1 MQSFFKNET
10 GVVFP
15 RRLQIFGR
23 SLLSVIYPA
32 LCQKC
37 GRGVDLATPLCPP
50 CVATIEAVDS
60 SELLTVRERLTECM
74 LDDIFA
80 MWYFDQNNVIRQ
92 IQHQLKY
99 GNRPVVGR
107 WFGRLL
113 GQAWIESGRAVPDV
127 IVPIPLHRHRM
138 LERGYNQ
145 SEEIARGIATVI
157 SAPVNSSL
165 LIRARATRTQTR
177 LSRSRR
183 QQNVAGAFA
192 IRNSIDTNCV
202 MLIDDVLTTGAT
214 LNEAACVLKSA
225 GIRTVVATAPG
236 YAR

>member
-1 MQSFFKNET
+1 M
-10 GVVFP
+10 
-15 RRLQIFGR
+15 
-23 SLLSVIYPA
+23 
-32 LCQKC
+32 
-37 GRGVDLATPLCPP
+37 VDLETPLCLP

-60 SELLTVRERLTECM
+60 LELLTVQERLTECM

-113 GQAWIESGRAVPDV
+113 GKAWVESGRTVPDV

-145 SEEIARGIATVI
+145 SEEVARGIAAVI
-157 SAPVNSSL
+157 GAPINSTL
-165 LIRARATRTQTR
+165 LIRARATRTQTK

-183 QQNVAGAFA
+183 QENVAGAFA
-192 IRNSIDTNCV
+192 TGNPADANCI

-214 LNEAACVLKSA
+214 LNEAGRVLKDA
-225 GIRTVVATAPG
+225 GIRTVVAAAPG